1 MLNFRNRRMTN
12 YLERNQQYKLMALMG
27 ALVLVLLL
35 VSLAGEPQRWNW
47 LVPGDEPRQ
56 QAPFRPDTRLAKAD
70 TGEAADGTFRVP
82 SEGIVEADPA
92 AFLRGLRTDYLIPVR
107 DDTVFRDAESDGWLH
122 LLETLMK
129 TDPKTLSAASVGK
142 ISFRQLYE
150 QPKFYRGKVV
160 SLAGMV
166 RGVRQVP
173 AMANDLG
180 IKHYYQLSLEP
191 HGEPNQL
198 VVVYALNLPK
208 GFPQGDSVEAAVQLT
223 GFFFKRWAYASKD
236 AVRTAPLVLVNTVT
250 WKPLPATTV
259 PGDEVSFAWA
269 AGVAFGLFVIAA
281 LGFIIMQSMRSNP
294 RSQQLIDAP
303 FSADRLAELE
313 ATADASDNESTA
325 HSSASRED
333 A

>member
-35 VSLAGEPQRWNW
+35 VSMAGEPQRWEW
-47 LVPGDEPRQ
+47 LTRGDAPRQ
-56 QAPFRPDTRLAKAD
+56 QAPFRPDTRLAKAGSD
-70 TGEAADGTFRVP
+70 GAAEGTFRVP
-82 SEGIVEADPA
+82 SEGIVAADPA

-160 SLAGMV
+160 SLSGVV

-173 AMANDLG
+173 AVANDLG

-191 HGEPNQL
+191 QGELNQL
-198 VVVYALNLPK
+198 VVVYALNLPE
-208 GFPQGDSVEAAVQLT
+208 GFPKGESVEAAVQLT
-223 GFFFKRWAYASKD
+223 GFFFKRWAYAAKD

-259 PGDEVSFAWA
+259 PSDEVSLAWA
-269 AGVAFGLFVIAA
+269 AAVAFGLFLIAA

-303 FSADRLAELE
+303 FSADRLAKLE
-313 ATADASDNESTA
+313 VTADANDNESA
-325 HSSASRED
+325 ADSSPSRED